1 MQPSIPLLSL
11 SVEEC
16 IASNKN
22 PVFFRGN
29 KDNKTTSQ
37 HFPWFYFF
45 IGFSCNPHVLRTKG
59 RKNKIPHL
67 IFVSYFY
74 LWLVKIYVHI

>member
-1 MQPSIPLLSL
+1 MQPSIPLLYL
-11 SVEEC
+11 SVENS
-16 IASNKN
+16 ITFNKN

-29 KDNKTTSQ
+29 KDNKATSQ
-37 HFPWFYFF
+37 HSPVLFFF